1 MRERRVVIVVW
12 DGLRPD
18 LVVPEAT
25 PTLAAMAASGTWVRD
40 SYCAYPSETRVNATT
55 LATGCQ
61 PGRHGIVGN
70 SLYVPEVDPHTA
82 RS

>member
-18 LVVPEAT
+18 LVSPEVT
-25 PTLAAMAASGTWVRD
+25 PTLAAMAEGGTGIRN
-40 SYCAYPSETRVNATT
+40 SYCAYPSETRVNATS
-55 LATGCQ
+55 LATGCY

-70 SLYVPEVDPHTA
+70 SLYVPE
-82 RS
+82 R